1 MLRLPTRSAGTVT
14 RKDYMKDGL
23 YTIGEFASLLGVSKA
38 VIYKWEK
45 EGKISKAKRIK
56 RGKTMYRFYTTDDIR
71 DIRLKMN
78 LGTPTVKRR
87 KQLFLNFKGGT
98 GKSVISANY
107 GYRLAQHGYKV
118 LMIDLDAQG
127 HLTKCL
133 GANPESFTKTLY
145 DVIINKDPIQSVI
158 KSTKISTLDIVPANL
173 GLSPIELS
181 LTSLHAREFKLRR
194 AIADIEDSYDIIVLD
209 APPNIGLLN
218 LNAILSVDDLLVPVL
233 ADFLSYDGLKIL
245 FETLRDI
252 EDEFDYILEN
262 IFIFLN
268 RYNESMNISLR
279 SRDALKKNYGDYM
292 CETLIRQNT
301 TLSDATAQAQT
312 IFEYAPNSRAARDI
326 NKLVNEVHKL

>member
-1 MLRLPTRSAGTVT
+1 
-14 RKDYMKDGL
+14 MKDGL

-45 EGKISKAKRIK
+45 EGKINRAQRVR

-71 DIRLKMN
+71 DARIKLN
-78 LGTPTVKRR
+78 LQPPSSRKR

-107 GYRLAQHGYKV
+107 GYRLAQHGYKI
-118 LMIDLDAQG
+118 LMVDLDAQG

-133 GANPESFTKTLY
+133 GCNPEAFTKTLY
-145 DVIINKDPIQSVI
+145 DVVINKNPIQSAIV
-158 KSTKISTLDIVPANL
+158 STSMSTMDILPANL

-181 LTSLHAREFKLRR
+181 LTNLHAREYKLRR
-194 AIADIEDSYDIIVLD
+194 ALADIEDAYDIIILD

-252 EDEFDYILEN
+252 EDEFDFILKN
-262 IFIFLN
+262 IHIFLN
-268 RYNESMNISLR
+268 RFNESMNISMR
-279 SRDALKKNYGDYM
+279 TRDAIQKNYADYL
-292 CETLIRQNT
+292 CETVIRQNT
-301 TLSDATAQAQT
+301 TLSDATAHGVS
-312 IFEYAPNSRAARDI
+312 IFEFAPNSRAASDI
-326 NKLVNEVHKL
+326 NKLVNEIYGL

>member
-1 MLRLPTRSAGTVT
+1 
-14 RKDYMKDGL
+14 L
-23 YTIGEFASLLGVSKA
+23 YNIGEFASLLGVSKA

-45 EGKISKAKRIK
+45 EGKIDKAKRIK
-56 RGKTMYRFYTTDDIR
+56 RGKTMYRYYTTDDIR
-71 DIRLKMN
+71 KIRLKMD
-78 LGTPTVKRR
+78 LQIPLKKKR

-107 GYRLAQHGYKV
+107 GYRLGQHGLKV
-118 LMIDLDAQG
+118 LMVDLDPQG

-133 GANPESFTKTLY
+133 GKNAESFTKTLY
-145 DVIINKDPIQSVI
+145 DVIIHKDPIQSVI
-158 KSTKISTLDIVPANL
+158 TSSKMSTLDIIPANL

-194 AIADIEDSYDIIVLD
+194 AIEDIEDGYDVIILD

-252 EDEFDYILEN
+252 EDNFDYVLEN
-262 IFIFLN
+262 IYIFLN
-268 RYNESMNISLR
+268 RFNESMNISIR
-279 SRDALKKNYGDYM
+279 SRDALLKNYSEYM
-292 CETLIRQNT
+292 CDTVIRQNT
-301 TLSDATAQAQT
+301 TLSDATVQGVS
-312 IFEYAPNSRAARDI
+312 IFEYAPTSRASSDI
-326 NKLVNEVHKL
+326 NKLVNEVFNF

>member
-1 MLRLPTRSAGTVT
+1 
-14 RKDYMKDGL
+14 MKDGL
-23 YTIGEFASLLGVSKA
+23 YNISEFAALLGVSKA

-45 EGKISKAKRIK
+45 EGKIIKAKRIK

-71 DIRLKMN
+71 EIRLKMN
-78 LGTPTVKRR
+78 LQTPMAKKR

-107 GYRLAQHGYKV
+107 GYRLGQHGFKV
-118 LMIDLDAQG
+118 LMVDLDPQG

-133 GANPESFTKTLY
+133 GKIPESFSKTLY

-158 KSTKISTLDIVPANL
+158 ISSSLSTLDIIPANL

-181 LTSLHAREFKLRR
+181 LTGLHAREYKLKR
-194 AIADIEDSYDIIVLD
+194 ALADIEDAYDLIILD

-218 LNAILSVDDLLVPVL
+218 LNAILAVNDLLVPVL

-245 FETLRDI
+245 FETLRNI
-252 EDEFDYILEN
+252 EDDFDYVLEN
-262 IFIFLN
+262 IYIFLN
-268 RYNESMNISLR
+268 RFNESMNISIR
-279 SRDALKKNYGDYM
+279 SRDALRKNYGDYM

-301 TLSDATAQAQT
+301 TLSDATAQGLS
-312 IFEYAPNSRAARDI
+312 IFEYAPNSRASSDI
-326 NKLVNEVHKL
+326 NKLVNEIYSI

>member
-1 MLRLPTRSAGTVT
+1 
-14 RKDYMKDGL
+14 MKDGL

-45 EGKISKAKRIK
+45 EGKINRAQRIS

-71 DIRLKMN
+71 DVRLKMS
-78 LGTPTVKRR
+78 LQSPSTIKR

-107 GYRLAQHGYKV
+107 GYRLAQHGYRI
-118 LMIDLDAQG
+118 LMVDLDAQG

-133 GANPESFTKTLY
+133 GCNPESFSKTLY

-158 KSTKISTLDIVPANL
+158 VSTSMTTMDLIPANL

-181 LTSLHAREFKLRR
+181 LTNLHAREYKLRR
-194 AIADIEDSYDIIVLD
+194 ALADIEDAYDIIVLD

-245 FETLRDI
+245 FETLRGL
-252 EDEFDYILEN
+252 EDDFDFVLKN
-262 IFIFLN
+262 ISIFLN
-268 RYNESMNISLR
+268 RFNESMNISLR
-279 SRDALKKNYGDYM
+279 TRDAIRKNYSEYV
-292 CETLIRQNT
+292 CETVIRQNT
-301 TLSDATAQAQT
+301 TLSDATAHGVS
-312 IFEYAPNSRAARDI
+312 IFEYAPNSRAAADI
-326 NKLVNEVHKL
+326 SKLVSEIFNI

>member
-1 MLRLPTRSAGTVT
+1 
-14 RKDYMKDGL
+14 MKDGL
-23 YTIGEFASLLGVSKA
+23 FTIGEFASLLGVSKA

-45 EGKISKAKRIK
+45 EGKIAKARRMK

-71 DIRLKMN
+71 DIRIKMN
-78 LGTPTVKRR
+78 LQTPMTRRR

-107 GYRLAQHGYKV
+107 GYRLAQHGFKV
-118 LMIDLDAQG
+118 LMIDLDPQG

-133 GANPESFTKTLY
+133 GRNPEEYSKTLF

-158 KSTKISTLDIVPANL
+158 TSSSLTTLDIIPANL
-173 GLSPIELS
+173 GLSPVELS

-194 AIADIEDSYDIIVLD
+194 AFQDVEENYDVIVLD

-218 LNAILSVDDLLVPVL
+218 LNAILAVDDLLVPVL

-252 EDEFDYILEN
+252 EDEFEFVLDNIH
-262 IFIFLN
+262 IFIN
-268 RYNESMNISLR
+268 RYNESMNISTR
-279 SRDALKKNYGDYM
+279 SRDALIKNYEDYL
-292 CETLIRQNT
+292 CNTLIRQNT
-301 TLSDATAQAQT
+301 TLSDATAQGKS
-312 IFEYAPNSRAARDI
+312 IFEYAPNSRAASDI
-326 NKLVNEVHKL
+326 NKLVNEVFKL